1 MWGGDETFQL
11 QLSDIFLLSV
21 NQYPLVSLG
30 HVINCIAEHIFR
42 ANRKFRKFCLSL
54 SVFCIFCKYLFV
66 CEGTSGSLGYPHGQ
80 ESEFCAMPRPLLEHG
95 ACVELVT
102 TFVCT
107 LVGFNIFIHPNPERD
122 EVF

>member
-1 MWGGDETFQL
+1 M
-11 QLSDIFLLSV
+11 
-21 NQYPLVSLG
+21 
-30 HVINCIAEHIFR
+30 NCIAEHILEQTASF
-42 ANRKFRKFCLSL
+42 KSL
-54 SVFCIFCKYLFV
+54 SFSLCLCIFCKYLFV
-66 CEGTSGSLGYPHGQ
+66 CKGTSGSLGYPHGQ

-107 LVGFNIFIHPNPERD
+107 LVGFNIFIHPNPERY

>member
-11 QLSDIFLLSV
+11 QFSDIFLLSV

-30 HVINCIAEHIFR
+30 HVINCIAEHILEQTASF
-42 ANRKFRKFCLSL
+42 KSL
-54 SVFCIFCKYLFV
+54 SFSLCLCIFCKYLFV
-66 CEGTSGSLGYPHGQ
+66 CKGTSGSLGYPHGQ
-80 ESEFCAMPRPLLEHG
+80 ESEFCAMPRPVLEHG
-95 ACVELVT
+95 ACVDLVT

-107 LVGFNIFIHPNPERD
+107 LVGFNIFIHPNPERY

>member
-1 MWGGDETFQL
+1 MWGGDKTFQL

-30 HVINCIAEHIFR
+30 HVINCIAEYILEQTASF
-42 ANRKFRKFCLSL
+42 KSL
-54 SVFCIFCKYLFV
+54 SFSLCLCIFCKYLFV
-66 CEGTSGSLGYPHGQ
+66 CKGTSGSLGYPHGQ

-107 LVGFNIFIHPNPERD
+107 LVGFNIFIHPNPERY